1 MVRSG
6 DYTRVWLPD
15 KKKGWVPAL
24 LIKEL
29 YDGSTYSVKRIVDGG
44 GSFGQEGEV
53 EEVGLMS
60 FGEEELGGWD
70 ISDGLPLMAS
80 VFVKIK
86 NKIVIGVLRPGLG
99 GFFSFLVSL
108 LLVSASAGFLWCI
121 IRPAASRLLEDLSYS
136 KCIPS
141 LRMKTPDPR
150 EYLIWSIWASCTN
163 QVWFIC

>member
-15 KKKGWVPAL
+15 KKKGWVPAV

-29 YDGSTYSVKRIVDGG
+29 NDDGSTCSVKRIVDGG
-44 GSFGQEGEV
+44 GSFGQEGK
-53 EEVGLMS
+53 EEDVDLRS

-80 VFVKIK
+80 EYMVIK
-86 NKIVIGVLRPGLG
+86 KEKKIVKVLRPGLC

-121 IRPAASRLLEDLSYS
+121 ICYALSRL
-136 KCIPS
+136 
-141 LRMKTPDPR
+141 
-150 EYLIWSIWASCTN
+150 
-163 QVWFIC
+163 